1 MRKEGNMSG
10 LNDMFNEFPD
20 YDVFTG
26 ETEPVKKRRRK
37 PKPIRENT
45 RDPEDYGDGFG
56 IYVERKEYTRNF
68 ITVFYFLILILF
80 LELVLRLSLL
90 ESFGFNSLL
99 YTFTL
104 SVPISAVLTFICTL
118 FSQKVNRI
126 LSNIF
131 TFIICFWFA
140 FQLLYRVAEKHFFT
154 FSKPSPIEFDAL
166 WKALTER
173 GLIVAVMLVPFVF
186 NLLVGGKV
194 FAFRR
199 IRIPAKVT
207 LLLVAALF
215 QLTTMTM
222 ISLSKHN
229 PYVNTSYNLYNLEL
243 DENEAADRFGLLT
256 TQRLDIVDIFIK

>member
-1 MRKEGNMSG
+1 MSG

-166 WKALTER
+166 WKAPVCVQSACRRQGVRVQANPNPREGDAAARR
-173 GLIVAVMLVPFVF
+173 GAVPAHD
-186 NLLVGGKV
+186 NDDD
-194 FAFRR
+194 FAEQAQPLREH
-199 IRIPAKVT
+199 
-207 LLLVAALF
+207 
-215 QLTTMTM
+215 QLQP
-222 ISLSKHN
+222 LQ
-229 PYVNTSYNLYNLEL
+229 PR
-243 DENEAADRFGLLT
+243 A
-256 TQRLDIVDIFIK
+256 